1 MVFVV
6 NDSLKMGVG
15 KIGAQIGHA
24 SIGLYRE
31 LVELKTKIASM
42 LEQWGEDGYGFSFA
56 LLRFLLRRIFARIL
70 HVLTTIKGPATRC
83 NFSQFYS

>member
-1 MVFVV
+1 MTIYTSKKMSTLFLYYALQIDHSLSGFATVRPNTQSSHKMVFVV

-31 LVELKTKIASM
+31 LIELKTKIASM
-42 LEQWGEDGYGFSFA
+42 LEQWGEDG
-56 LLRFLLRRIFARIL
+56 
-70 HVLTTIKGPATRC
+70 
-83 NFSQFYS
+83 